1 MRMKLLAL
9 VLLLSTFSSLTLTM
23 VVNSFKQSCPSF
35 FIRNP
40 EVKNEIIIPTIFHG
54 DQYKKIC
61 QLWKKA
67 TRFATVYD
75 TVRRIPVYSAYTLL
89 KVEKTKRSDV
99 WKIEPQLE
107 DINEYKNKKEMMDS
121 PRDLKT
127 LGNIINQAV
136 DLDYGKSV
144 YTRGHVFPRS
154 YAANQDQANSTFTLT
169 NIAPQTQNSN
179 GAWAKQVEEPMRTEI
194 KNICRL
200 DQKHLAYIVTGV
212 VPGNNWI
219 TITRGE
225 NNYEK
230 GINIPS
236 HFWSAFCC
244 TGKNDHKELISK
256 AYIAELVNFNVLKL
270 SISRLNKRLTE
281 LYGQNFSVF
290 PGLSVEKI
298 QPPF

>member
-1 MRMKLLAL
+1 MK
-9 VLLLSTFSSLTLTM
+9 
-23 VVNSFKQSCPSF
+23 NK
-35 FIRNP
+35 
-40 EVKNEIIIPTIFHG
+40 IIIPTIFRGH
-54 DQYKKIC
+54 QYKTIC
-61 QLWKKA
+61 QRWNNA
-67 TRFATVYD
+67 YRFATVYD
-75 TVRRIPVYSAYTLL
+75 TVRRIPVYSAYTFLQQGN
-89 KVEKTKRSDV
+89 TIRSDE

-127 LGNIINQAV
+127 VGNIINQAV

-154 YAANQDQANSTFTLT
+154 YAANQDQADSTFTLT
-169 NIAPQTQNSN
+169 NIAPQTQNIN

-219 TITRGE
+219 MITRGE
-225 NNYEK
+225 NNYEE

-236 HFWSAFCC
+236 YFWSAFCC
-244 TGKNDHKELISK
+244 TGKNDHKKLISK
-256 AYIAELVNFNVLKL
+256 AYIAELENFKVLKP
-270 SISRLNKRLTE
+270 SIGRLNKRLTD
-281 LYGQNFSVF
+281 LYGQDFSVF